1 MKNKTAIEALEL
13 FIEQADRLGK
23 SSFYK
28 YLEKQGR
35 VAVILE
41 ATKGGKASVTSFFP
55 DEDSING
62 FLMPL
67 RLLIQKRDR
76 CSYRALSKLIPTLPI
91 SDELKQSFMKNR
103 DDLNSYLD
111 GNTMFSVDN
120 EGVLTRRRILWV
132 ILYGK
137 IAHADPDY
145 RPAYN
150 HWMKIPIISQFIMGE
165 FVNIIL
171 SIGDLTR
178 LLAENT
184 IKEILDELKNSQ

>member
-1 MKNKTAIEALEL
+1 MP
-13 FIEQADRLGK
+13 DRLRK
-23 SSFYK
+23 TRFYEYHEK
-28 YLEKQGR
+28 YEK
-35 VAVILE
+35 VAVIVE
-41 ATKGGKASVTSFFP
+41 VTRGSDVRITTFFP

-67 RLLIQKRDR
+67 RLLIQNKDG
-76 CSYRALSKLIPTLPI
+76 CSFRRLSKLIPTLPI
-91 SDELKQSFMKNR
+91 SDELKRNFMKNR

-111 GNTMFSVDN
+111 GDTMFSVDN
-120 EGVLTRRRILWV
+120 EGVLTRRRILRV